1 MAKGRKTGGRQKG
14 ARNVATAG
22 IKALLAQVLSD
33 SELKRRWKKW
43 LGHRDQHI
51 AFEAF
56 KLALAYLYGKL
67 IQPIVGEDVAPP
79 VHIDISAIP
88 FRRERVD
95 AFDPGLTNH
104 PHDHKQV

>member
-22 IKALLAQVLSD
+22 IKALLAEVLSD
-33 SELKRRWKKW
+33 GELKRRWKKW

-56 KLALAYLYGKL
+56 KLALFYLYGKP
-67 IQPIVGEDVAPP
+67 IQPLVDEEPAPP
-79 VHIDISAIP
+79 IRIDISAIP

-95 AFDPGLTNH
+95 GNKPLSANQGPR
-104 PHDHKQV
+104 